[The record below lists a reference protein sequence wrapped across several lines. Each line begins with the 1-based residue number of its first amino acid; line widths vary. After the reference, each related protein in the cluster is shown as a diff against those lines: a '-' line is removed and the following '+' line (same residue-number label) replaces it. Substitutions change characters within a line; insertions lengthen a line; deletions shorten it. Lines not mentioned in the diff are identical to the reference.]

1 MQDSSRKQSLSTNKL
16 WKETL
21 DTLRV
26 SVSLPNF
33 NTWFAPTIIASSKT
47 IGLERQIVEIGC
59 PSAYVADTLEKR
71 YFGLIQETLN
81 KTTGLKNDLLF
92 TVRSLPQGQKPVED
106 TPLFG
111 SPSDINGTAW
121 LLQRAKVRGG
131 FTFENFAVSSSNQLA
146 HAAAEAVSK
155 DVGRAYNPFF
165 LWGGVGVGKTHLML
179 AVGHRV
185 LSQNTDVACLYCTGE
200 EFTNEIV
207 DAIRHKTTDSFKNR
221 YRKLK
226 LLMVDDVQFI
236 AGKDKVQEEF
246 FHTFNALVRAGGQ
259 VILTSDR
266 PPTEIKKLEDRLA
279 SRFEAGMVVDISPPD
294 FELRAAITLI
304 KAKERGL
311 ELSNEVSQLIAAN
324 LDSPRKIEGFLTRLL
339 GENTNGIEK
348 TSPEF
353 INKLLTK
360 TNGNGHMEGQITNKQ
375 VLPHDVI
382 ETIATYF
389 SIRKRKLLG
398 TSRARP
404 FALPRQILMYLLR
417 IEMGMT
423 LDEVGHVAGGRDH
436 TTVMHAVDKIS
447 KNLST
452 NSKLQKD
459 VLGIKNSI
467 WG

>member
-1 MQDSSRKQSLSTNKL
+1 MQPSSRKL

-21 DTLRV
+21 ETICV
-26 SVSLPNF
+26 SVSSANF
-33 NTWFAPTIIASSKT
+33 NTWFAQTAITSLKKVGSR
-47 IGLERQIVEIGC
+47 RQIVDIGC
-59 PSAYVADTLEKR
+59 PSSYIADALEKR

-81 KTTGLKNDLLF
+81 KTTGLKNDLVF
-92 TVRSLPQGQKPVED
+92 TVNSLLQGPKPASD
-106 TPLFG
+106 TPLFQ
-111 SPSDINGTAW
+111 SILPQETVNIAQF
-121 LLQRAKVRGG
+121 LQRARIREG
-131 FTFENFAVSSSNQLA
+131 FTFGNFAVSSSNQLA

-155 DVGRAYNPFF
+155 DMGKEYNPLF

-179 AVGHRV
+179 AVGHHV
-185 LSQNTDVACLYCTGE
+185 LQEDPQTSVLYCASE

-207 DAIRHKTTDSFKNR
+207 DAIRNKTAQIFKNR

-226 LLMVDDVQFI
+226 LFMVDDVQFI

-246 FHTFNALVRAGGQ
+246 FHTFNAIVREGGQ

-266 PPTEIKKLEDRLA
+266 PPAEISKLEDRLR
-279 SRFEAGMVVDISPPD
+279 SRFEAGMVVDISPPN

-311 ELSNEVSQLIAAN
+311 DLSHEASQLIAAN
-324 LDSPRKIEGFLTRLL
+324 LDSPRRIEGFLTRLL
-339 GENTNGIEK
+339 GENSNGEGK
-348 TSPEF
+348 TSLEF
-353 INKLLTK
+353 ISRILRK
-360 TNGNGHMEGQITNKQ
+360 TTNIGDGEHNLPNSKKQI
-375 VLPHDVI
+375 VPDDVI
-382 ETIATYF
+382 EVVASYF

-417 IEMGMT
+417 IELGLT
-423 LDEVGHVAGGRDH
+423 LSEAGHVAGGRDH
-436 TTVMHAVDKIS
+436 TTVMHAVSKIS

-452 NSKLQKD
+452 NSKLQED
-459 VLGIKNSI
+459 ILGIKSSL